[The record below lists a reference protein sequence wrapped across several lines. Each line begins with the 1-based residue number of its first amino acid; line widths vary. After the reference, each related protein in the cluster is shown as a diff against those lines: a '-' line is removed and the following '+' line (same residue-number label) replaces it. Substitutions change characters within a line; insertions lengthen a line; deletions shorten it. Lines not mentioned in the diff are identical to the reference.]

1 MDIRPVRTKADYKAA
16 LREISAL
23 MEADPA
29 PGTAE
34 GDRLDILVTLVQVYE
49 ARHVPISPPDPV
61 EAIKFRMEQ
70 GGLSVKDLEPLIGK
84 SNRVYEVLNRKR
96 PLTLAMI
103 RRLHEGLGIP
113 AKVLIA
119 ETVGVR
125 AKLAAL
131 GLTEADVS
139 EAVRWARKGASAPQ
153 VAEPRA
159 KYAAVRRRA
168 RAAPRKRGPKR
179 A

>member
-1 MDIRPVRTKADYKAA
+1 MDIRPIRSKADYKAA
-16 LREISAL
+16 LKEISAL
-23 MEADPA
+23 MEDDPP
-29 PGTAE
+29 PGTAD
-34 GDRLDILVTLVQVYE
+34 GDCLDVLVTLVQVYE

-70 GGLSVKDLEPLIGK
+70 GDLSVKDLEPLIGK

-103 RRLHEGLGIP
+103 RRLHESLGIP
-113 AKVLIA
+113 ARVLIA
-119 ETVGVR
+119 ETVAAR
-125 AKLAAL
+125 AKLATL
-131 GLTEADVS
+131 GLTEADVF
-139 EAVRWARKGASAPQ
+139 EAVRWARKGASTPQ

-168 RAAPRKRGPKR
+168 RAAPRKRGLKR